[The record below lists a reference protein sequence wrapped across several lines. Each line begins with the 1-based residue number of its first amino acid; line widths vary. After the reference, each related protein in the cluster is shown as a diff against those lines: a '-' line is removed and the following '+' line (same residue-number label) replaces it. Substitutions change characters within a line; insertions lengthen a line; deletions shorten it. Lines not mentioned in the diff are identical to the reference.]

1 MLLTFKIQLR
11 LTDEQLIVINTMSN
25 DGRMLYNCFLGKLK
39 EQYDKD
45 EKFISYYTQQKEL
58 KDYKSDF
65 LTFDAKKEILRTLH
79 NNYSSFFKLIKHNKD
94 LNPKPPKFR
103 GKDYFF
109 TLSFTQDFII
119 KENILKISYSNYR
132 KLDIK
137 LNFIE
142 PIKDLKCL
150 RNKTSE
156 SEIKQLKIYKQ
167 NNSYFASITYEKKE
181 DKLKDIDKNKV
192 LSIDLGKKNLLSVY
206 DVENN
211 KGIVY
216 SSKHLSKNQKF
227 LDKRIDELKSL
238 KDIKKKDSRKFK
250 QIKNKLNTVYSKK
263 KTQTNL
269 TLQKVTKD
277 LSNENKTILIGE
289 LTNLKKN
296 IKSNFRSLNRQ
307 MQNNWNLQ
315 TFIHLLEYKCKLKG
329 NQVIKVN
336 EAWTSKTCCKC
347 GSINYDLDLSDR
359 QYICDCGNNINRDI
373 NGAIN
378 IYKHF
383 MGDYNPPFETLVV
396 SERFDWCHI
405 NQMNR
410 NHNLIY
416 RFLYYKRG

>member
-1 MLLTFKIQLR
+1 MLLTFKIQLD
-11 LTDEQLIVINTMSN
+11 LSDEQQSIIDAMSN
-25 DGRMLYNCFLGKLK
+25 DGRMLYNHFLAKLK
-39 EQYDKD
+39 EQYEKDKT
-45 EKFISYYTQQKEL
+45 FISYYNQQKEL
-58 KDYKSDF
+58 KDYKCDF
-65 LTFDAKKEILRTLH
+65 LTFDVKKEILRTLH
-79 NNYSSFFKLIKHNKD
+79 NNYSSFFKLIKKNKD

-119 KENILKISYSNYR
+119 KDNILKISYSNYR
-132 KLDIK
+132 KLNIK
-137 LNFIE
+137 LDYIV
-142 PIKDLKCL
+142 PIKNLICL

-167 NNSYFASITYEKKE
+167 DNNYFASITYEKNE
-181 DKLKDIDKNKV
+181 DILKSIDKNKV

-216 SSKHLSKNQKF
+216 SSKYLSKNQKF

-238 KDIKKKDSRKFK
+238 RDLKKKNSRKSK
-250 QIKNKLNTVYSKK
+250 QINKKLKKVYSKK

-277 LSNENKTILIGE
+277 LSNQNKTILIGE

-296 IKSNFRSLNRQ
+296 IKSNFKSLNKQ

-315 TFIHLLEYKCKLKG
+315 TFTRLLEYKCKLKG

-347 GSINYDLDLSDR
+347 GNINHDLDLSDR
-359 QYICDCGNNINRDI
+359 QYICDCGNDINRDI

-378 IYKHF
+378 IYKQF

-405 NQMNR
+405 NQMNK
-410 NHNLIY
+410 N
-416 RFLYYKRG
+416 YKFYN

>member
-1 MLLTFKIQLR
+1 MLLTFKIQLN
-11 LTDEQLIVINTMSN
+11 LNNEQQTIIDNMSN
-25 DGRMLYNCFLGKLK
+25 DGRMLYNHFLGKLK
-39 EQYDKD
+39 EQYEKDKT
-45 EKFISYYTQQKEL
+45 FISYYNQQKEL
-58 KDYKSDF
+58 KDYKCEY
-65 LTFDAKKEILRTLH
+65 LTFDVKKEILRTLH
-79 NNYSSFFKLIKHNKD
+79 NNYSSFFKLIKKNKD
-94 LNPKPPKFR
+94 LNPQPPKFR

-109 TLSFTQDFII
+109 TLSFTQDFIV

-132 KLDIK
+132 KLEIK
-137 LNFIE
+137 LDYIQ
-142 PIKDLKCL
+142 PIKDLICL
-150 RNKTSE
+150 RNKTIE

-167 NNSYFASITYEKKE
+167 DNIYFASITYEKKE
-181 DKLKDIDKNKV
+181 DVLKNVNTNKI
-192 LSIDLGKKNLLSVY
+192 LSIDLGKKNLLSIY

-216 SSKHLSKNQKF
+216 SSKYLSKNQKF

-238 KDIKKKDSRKFK
+238 RDTKKKNSRKSK
-250 QIKNKLNTVYSKK
+250 QINKKLKKVYSKK

-277 LSNENKTILIGE
+277 LSNQNKTILIGE

-296 IKSNFRSLNRQ
+296 IKSNFKSLNRQ

-315 TFIHLLEYKCKLKG
+315 TFTHLLEYKNKLKG
-329 NQVIKVN
+329 NQVVKVN

-347 GSINYDLDLSDR
+347 GNINHDLDLSDR
-359 QYICDCGNNINRDI
+359 QYICDCGNDINRDI

-378 IYKHF
+378 IYKQF

-405 NQMNR
+405 NQMN
-410 NHNLIY
+410 NN
-416 RFLYYKRG
+416 YKFYN

>member
-1 MLLTFKIQLR
+1 MLLTFKIQLN
-11 LTDEQLIVINTMSN
+11 LSDEHQTVIDAMSN
-25 DGRMLYNCFLGKLK
+25 DGRMLYNHFLGKLK
-39 EQYDKD
+39 EQYEKDKT
-45 EKFISYYTQQKEL
+45 FISYYNQQKEL
-58 KDYKSDF
+58 KDYKCDY
-65 LTFDAKKEILRTLH
+65 LTFDVKKEILRTLH
-79 NNYSSFFKLIKHNKD
+79 NNYSSFFKLVKKNKD
-94 LNPKPPKFR
+94 LNSKPPKFR

-119 KENILKISYSNYR
+119 KENILKISYFNYR
-132 KLDIK
+132 KLEIK
-137 LNFIE
+137 LDYIQ
-142 PIKDLKCL
+142 PIKDLICL

-156 SEIKQLKIYKQ
+156 SEIKQLKIYKKDEK
-167 NNSYFASITYEKKE
+167 YFASITYEKKE
-181 DKLKDIDKNKV
+181 DILKNINTHKV
-192 LSIDLGKKNLLSVY
+192 LSIDLGKKNLLSIY

-216 SSKHLSKNQKF
+216 SSKYLSKNQKF

-238 KDIKKKDSRKFK
+238 RDLKKKNSRKSK
-250 QIKNKLNTVYSKK
+250 QINKKLKKVYSKK

-277 LSNENKTILIGE
+277 LSNQNKTILIGE

-296 IKSNFRSLNRQ
+296 IKSNFKSLNRQ

-315 TFIHLLEYKCKLKG
+315 TFIHLLEYKNKLKG

-347 GSINYDLDLSDR
+347 GNINHDLDLSDR
-359 QYICDCGNNINRDI
+359 QFICDCGNDINRDI

-378 IYKHF
+378 IYKQF

-396 SERFDWCHI
+396 SERFNWCHI

-410 NHNLIY
+410 NYEFYN
-416 RFLYYKRG
+416 

>member
-1 MLLTFKIQLR
+1 MLLTFKIQLD
-11 LTDEQLIVINTMSN
+11 LSDEQQSIIDAMSN
-25 DGRMLYNCFLGKLK
+25 DGRMLYNHFLAKLK
-39 EQYDKD
+39 EQYEKDKT
-45 EKFISYYTQQKEL
+45 FISYYNQQKEL
-58 KDYKSDF
+58 KDYKCDF
-65 LTFDAKKEILRTLH
+65 LTFDVKKEILRTLH
-79 NNYSSFFKLIKHNKD
+79 NNYSSFFKLIKKNKD

-119 KENILKISYSNYR
+119 KDNILKISYSNYR
-132 KLDIK
+132 KLNIK
-137 LNFIE
+137 LDYIV
-142 PIKDLKCL
+142 PIKNLICL

-167 NNSYFASITYEKKE
+167 DNNYFASITYEKNE
-181 DKLKDIDKNKV
+181 DILKSIDKNKV

-216 SSKHLSKNQKF
+216 SSKYLSKNQKF
-227 LDKRIDELKSL
+227 LDRRIDELKSL
-238 KDIKKKDSRKFK
+238 RDTKKKNSRKSK
-250 QIKNKLNTVYSKK
+250 QINKKLKKVYSKK

-277 LSNENKTILIGE
+277 LSEQNKTIIIGE

-296 IKSNFRSLNRQ
+296 IKSNFKSLNRQ

-315 TFIHLLEYKCKLKG
+315 TFTRLLEYKCKLKG
-329 NQVIKVN
+329 NQVVKVN

-347 GSINYDLDLSDR
+347 GNINHDLDLSDR

-378 IYKHF
+378 IYKQF

-410 NHNLIY
+410 N
-416 RFLYYKRG
+416 YKFYN

>member
-11 LTDEQLIVINTMSN
+11 LTGEQQSIIDSLSN
-25 DGRMLYNCFLGKLK
+25 DGRMLYNHYLGKLK
-39 EQYDKD
+39 EQYDIDK
-45 EKFISYYTQQKEL
+45 KFISYYTQQKEL
-58 KDYKSDF
+58 KDYKSDY
-65 LTFDAKKEILRTLH
+65 LTFDVKKEILRTLH
-79 NNYSSFFKLIKHNKD
+79 SNYSSFFKLVKQNKD

-132 KLDIK
+132 KLEIALD
-137 LNFIE
+137 FIE
-142 PIKDLKCL
+142 PIKNLKCL
-150 RNKTSE
+150 RKKTQE
-156 SEIKQLKIYKQ
+156 SEIKQLKIYRHD
-167 NNSYFASITYEKKE
+167 NNYFASIIYERKE
-181 DKLKDIDKNKV
+181 DNLKDMDKNRI
-192 LSIDLGKKNLLSVY
+192 LSIDLGKKNLLSIY

-211 KGIVY
+211 RGIVY
-216 SSKHLSKNQKF
+216 SSKYLSKNQKF

-238 KDIKKKDSRKFK
+238 RDTKKKNSKKYK
-250 QIKNKLNTVYSKK
+250 QINNKLKKIYSKK

-296 IKSNFRSLNRQ
+296 IKSNFKSLNRQ

-329 NQVIKVN
+329 NQVVKVN

-347 GSINYDLDLSDR
+347 GSINHDLDLSDR
-359 QYICDCGNNINRDI
+359 QYICDCGNDINRDI

-378 IYKHF
+378 IYKQF

-405 NQMNR
+405 NQMNK
-410 NHNLIY
+410 N
-416 RFLYYKRG
+416 YKFYN

>member
-1 MLLTFKIQLR
+1 MLLTFKIQLD
-11 LTDEQLIVINTMSN
+11 LSDEQQSIIDAMSN
-25 DGRMLYNCFLGKLK
+25 DGRMLYNHFLAKLK
-39 EQYDKD
+39 EQYEKDKT
-45 EKFISYYTQQKEL
+45 FISYYNQQKEL
-58 KDYKSDF
+58 KDYKCDF
-65 LTFDAKKEILRTLH
+65 LTFDVKKEILRTLH
-79 NNYSSFFKLIKHNKD
+79 NNYSSFFKLIKKNKD

-119 KENILKISYSNYR
+119 KDNILKISYSNYR
-132 KLDIK
+132 KLNIK
-137 LNFIE
+137 LDYIV
-142 PIKDLKCL
+142 PIKNLICL

-167 NNSYFASITYEKKE
+167 DNNYFASITYEKNE
-181 DKLKDIDKNKV
+181 DILKSIDKNKV

-216 SSKHLSKNQKF
+216 SSKYLSKNQKF
-227 LDKRIDELKSL
+227 LDRRIDELKSL
-238 KDIKKKDSRKFK
+238 RDTKKKNSRKSK
-250 QIKNKLNTVYSKK
+250 QINKKLKKIYSKK

-277 LSNENKTILIGE
+277 LSEQNKTIIIGE

-296 IKSNFRSLNRQ
+296 IKSNFKSLNRQ

-315 TFIHLLEYKCKLKG
+315 TFTRLLEYKCKLKG
-329 NQVIKVN
+329 NQVVKVN

-347 GSINYDLDLSDR
+347 GSINHDLDLSDR

-378 IYKHF
+378 IYKQF

-410 NHNLIY
+410 N
-416 RFLYYKRG
+416 YKFYN

>member
-1 MLLTFKIQLR
+1 MLLTFKIQLN
-11 LTDEQLIVINTMSN
+11 LSDEQQSIINDMSN
-25 DGRMLYNCFLGKLK
+25 DGRMLYNHFLGKLK
-39 EQYDKD
+39 EQYEKDKT
-45 EKFISYYTQQKEL
+45 FISYYNQQKEL
-58 KDYKSDF
+58 KDYKCEY
-65 LTFDAKKEILRTLH
+65 LTFDVKKEILRILH
-79 NNYSSFFKLIKHNKD
+79 NNYSSFFTLVKKDKD

-109 TLSFTQDFII
+109 TLSFTQDFIV
-119 KENILKISYSNYR
+119 KENVLKISYSNYR
-132 KLDIK
+132 KLHIALDYIA
-137 LNFIE
+137 
-142 PIKDLKCL
+142 PIKDLICL
-150 RNKTSE
+150 RNKTKE

-167 NNSYFASITYEKKE
+167 DNKYFASITYEKKE
-181 DKLKDIDKNKV
+181 DILKNIDTNKV
-192 LSIDLGKKNLLSVY
+192 LSIDLGKKNLVSIY

-216 SSKHLSKNQKF
+216 SSKYLSKNQKF
-227 LDKRIDELKSL
+227 LDNRIDELKSIR
-238 KDIKKKDSRKFK
+238 DIKKKNSRKSK
-250 QIKNKLNTVYSKK
+250 QINKKLKKIYSKK

-269 TLQKVTKD
+269 TLQKITKD
-277 LSNENKTILIGE
+277 LSYQNKTILIGE

-296 IKSNFRSLNRQ
+296 IKSNFKSLNRQ

-315 TFIHLLEYKCKLKG
+315 TFTHLLEYKCKLKG

-347 GSINYDLDLSDR
+347 GNINHDLHLTDR

-383 MGDYNPPFETLVV
+383 MGDYNPPIDFSNLLE

-410 NHNLIY
+410 N
-416 RFLYYKRG
+416 YKFYN

>member
-11 LTDEQLIVINTMSN
+11 LDVDQKLLIEQISN
-25 DGRMLYNCFLGKLK
+25 DGRILYNYFLGKLK
-39 EQYDKD
+39 ERYELDKT
-45 EKFISYYTQQKEL
+45 FISYYEQQKEL
-58 KDYKSDF
+58 KDYKSEY
-65 LTFDAKKEILRTLH
+65 LTYDVKKEILRTLH
-79 NNYSSFFKLIKHNKD
+79 NNYTSFFNLIKKNKE
-94 LNPKPPKFR
+94 LNPQSPKFR

-132 KLDIK
+132 KLLIN
-137 LNFIE
+137 LNYIE
-142 PIKDLKCL
+142 PIKNSICL
-150 RNKTSE
+150 RNKTQL
-156 SEIKQLKIYKQ
+156 SEIKQLKIYKE
-167 NNSYFASITYEKKE
+167 NDIYFASITYEKKE
-181 DKLKDIDKNKV
+181 NELKDIDNNKI

-216 SSKHLSKNQKF
+216 SSKYLSKNQKY
-227 LDKRIDELKSL
+227 LDKRIDDLKSL
-238 KDIKKKDSRKFK
+238 KDTKKKNSRKFK
-250 QIKNKLNTVYSKK
+250 QIKNKLNKISSKK

-269 TLQKVTKD
+269 VLQKVSKD

-315 TFIHLLEYKCKLKG
+315 TFIHLLEYKNKLRG

-347 GSINYDLDLSDR
+347 GCINHDLDLTDR
-359 QYICDCGNNINRDI
+359 QYICDCGNDINRDI

-378 IYKHF
+378 IYKNF
-383 MGDYNPPFETLVV
+383 LGDYNTPFETLKV

-405 NQMNR
+405 NQMNK
-410 NHNLIY
+410 N
-416 RFLYYKRG
+416 YKSYKKL

>member
-1 MLLTFKIQLR
+1 MLLTFKIQLN
-11 LTDEQLIVINTMSN
+11 LSDEQQAIIDNMSN
-25 DGRMLYNCFLGKLK
+25 DGRMMYNHFLGKLK
-39 EQYDKD
+39 EQYEKD
-45 EKFISYYTQQKEL
+45 NTFISYYKQQKEL
-58 KDYKSDF
+58 KDYKCEY
-65 LTFDAKKEILRTLH
+65 LTFDVKKEILRILH
-79 NNYSSFFKLIKHNKD
+79 NNYSSFFTLVKKDKD

-109 TLSFTQDFII
+109 TLSFTQDFIV
-119 KENILKISYSNYR
+119 KENVLKISYSNYR
-132 KLDIK
+132 KLHIALDYIA
-137 LNFIE
+137 
-142 PIKDLKCL
+142 PIKDLICL
-150 RNKTSE
+150 RNKTKE

-167 NNSYFASITYEKKE
+167 DNKYFASITYEKKE
-181 DKLKDIDKNKV
+181 DILKNIDTNKV
-192 LSIDLGKKNLLSVY
+192 LSIDLGKKNLVSIY

-216 SSKHLSKNQKF
+216 SSKYLSKNQKF
-227 LDKRIDELKSL
+227 LDNRIDELKSIR
-238 KDIKKKDSRKFK
+238 DIKKKNSRKSK
-250 QIKNKLNTVYSKK
+250 QINKKLKKIYSKK

-269 TLQKVTKD
+269 TLQKITKD
-277 LSNENKTILIGE
+277 LSYQNKTILIGE

-296 IKSNFRSLNRQ
+296 IKSNFKSLNRQ

-315 TFIHLLEYKCKLKG
+315 TFTHLLEYKCKLKG

-347 GSINYDLDLSDR
+347 GNINHDLHLTDR

-383 MGDYNPPFETLVV
+383 MGDYNPPIDFSNLLE

-410 NHNLIY
+410 N
-416 RFLYYKRG
+416 YKFYN

>member
-1 MLLTFKIQLR
+1 MLLTLKIQLT
-11 LTDEQLIVINTMSN
+11 LSAEQQTIIDAMSN
-25 DGRMLYNCFLGKLK
+25 DGRMLYNHFLGKLK
-39 EQYDKD
+39 EHYETDKT
-45 EKFISYYTQQKEL
+45 FISYYTQQKEL
-58 KDYKSDF
+58 KDYKCDY
-65 LTFDAKKEILRTLH
+65 LTFDVKKEILRTLH
-79 NNYSSFFKLIKHNKD
+79 NNYSSFFKLIKKNKD

-137 LNFIE
+137 LDYIQ
-142 PIKDLKCL
+142 PIKDLICL
-150 RNKTSE
+150 RNKTIE
-156 SEIKQLKIYKQ
+156 SEIKQLKIYKKD
-167 NNSYFASITYEKKE
+167 NKYFASITYEKKE
-181 DKLKDIDKNKV
+181 DVLKNIDSNKV

-216 SSKHLSKNQKF
+216 SSKYLSKNQKF

-238 KDIKKKDSRKFK
+238 RDTKKKNSRKSI
-250 QIKNKLNTVYSKK
+250 QINKKLKKVYSKK

-277 LSNENKTILIGE
+277 LSNQNKTILIGE

-315 TFIHLLEYKCKLKG
+315 TFTHLLEYKCKLKG
-329 NQVIKVN
+329 NQVVKVN

-347 GSINYDLDLSDR
+347 GSINHDLDLSDR
-359 QYICDCGNNINRDI
+359 QYICDCGNDINRDI

-383 MGDYNPPFETLVV
+383 MGDYNPPFETLAV

-410 NHNLIY
+410 NY
-416 RFLYYKRG
+416 RFYN

>member
-1 MLLTFKIQLR
+1 MLLTFKIQLN
-11 LTDEQLIVINTMSN
+11 LSDEQQTIVNSMSN
-25 DGRMLYNCFLGKLK
+25 DGRMLYNHFLCKLK
-39 EQYDKD
+39 EQYEKDKT
-45 EKFISYYTQQKEL
+45 FIYYYNQQKEL
-58 KDYKSDF
+58 KDYKCDY
-65 LTFDAKKEILRTLH
+65 LTFDVKKEILRTLH
-79 NNYSSFFKLIKHNKD
+79 TNYSSFFKLVKKNKD
-94 LNPKPPKFR
+94 LNPHPPKFR
-103 GKDYFF
+103 GKEYFF
-109 TLSFTQDFII
+109 TISFIQDFII

-137 LNFIE
+137 LDYIQ
-142 PIKDLKCL
+142 PIKDLICL
-150 RNKTSE
+150 RNKTIK
-156 SEIKQLKIYKQ
+156 SEIKQLKIYKED
-167 NNSYFASITYEKKE
+167 SKYFASITYEKKE
-181 DKLKDIDKNKV
+181 DILKSIDTNKI

-216 SSKHLSKNQKF
+216 SSKYLSKNQKF

-238 KDIKKKDSRKFK
+238 RDTKKKRSRKSK
-250 QIKNKLNTVYSKK
+250 QINKKLKKVYSKK

-277 LSNENKTILIGE
+277 LSNQNKTILVGE

-296 IKSNFRSLNRQ
+296 IKSNFKSLNRQ

-315 TFIHLLEYKCKLKG
+315 TFTHLLEYKCKLKG
-329 NQVIKVN
+329 NQVVKVN

-347 GSINYDLDLSDR
+347 GSINHDLDLSDR
-359 QYICDCGNNINRDI
+359 QYICDCGNDINRDI

-378 IYKHF
+378 IYKQF
-383 MGDYNPPFETLVV
+383 MGNYNPPFETLTV

-410 NHNLIY
+410 N
-416 RFLYYKRG
+416 YKFYN

>member
-1 MLLTFKIQLR
+1 MLLTFKIQLN
-11 LTDEQLIVINTMSN
+11 LSDEQQTIIEDMSN
-25 DGRMLYNCFLGKLK
+25 DGRMMYNHFLGRLK
-39 EQYDKD
+39 EQYEKDKT
-45 EKFISYYTQQKEL
+45 FISYYHQQKEL
-58 KDYKSDF
+58 KDYKCDY
-65 LTFDAKKEILRTLH
+65 LTFDVKKEILRTLH
-79 NNYSSFFKLIKHNKD
+79 NNYSSFFKLVKKNKD

-137 LNFIE
+137 LDYIQ
-142 PIKDLKCL
+142 PIKDLICL

-167 NNSYFASITYEKKE
+167 DNKYFASIMYEQKE
-181 DKLKDIDKNKV
+181 NVLNNIDTNKV
-192 LSIDLGKKNLLSVY
+192 LSIDLGKKNLLSIY

-216 SSKHLSKNQKF
+216 SSKYLSKNQKF

-238 KDIKKKDSRKFK
+238 RDLKKKNSRKSK
-250 QIKNKLNTVYSKK
+250 QINKKLKKVYSKK

-269 TLQKVTKD
+269 TIQKVTKD
-277 LSNENKTILIGE
+277 LSNQNKTILIGE

-315 TFIHLLEYKCKLKG
+315 TFTHLLEYKCKLKG

-347 GSINYDLDLSDR
+347 GSINHDLDLNDR
-359 QYICDCGNNINRDI
+359 QYICDCGNNLNRDI

-378 IYKHF
+378 IYKQF
-383 MGDYNPPFETLVV
+383 MGDYNPPFETLIV

-410 NHNLIY
+410 N
-416 RFLYYKRG
+416 YKFYN